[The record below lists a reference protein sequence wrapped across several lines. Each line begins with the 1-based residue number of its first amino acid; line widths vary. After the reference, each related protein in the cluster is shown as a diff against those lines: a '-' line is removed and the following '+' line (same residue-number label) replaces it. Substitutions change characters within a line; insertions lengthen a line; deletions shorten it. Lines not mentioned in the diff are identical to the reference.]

1 MGCPFN
7 RVLWVLETNNIDD
20 LFEDMPIITDNY
32 INIKKIT
39 NKAIDEL
46 RDKHFLMC
54 RKIDK
59 DTDIDIK
66 YLQ

>member
-1 MGCPFN
+1 
-7 RVLWVLETNNIDD
+7 
-20 LFEDMPIITDNY
+20 MPIITDNY

-39 NKAIDEL
+39 NKAFDEL